1 MLLSLIKVK
10 GHSME
15 PFLKEGSFFI
25 ASNLSF
31 FFQSPKVNDVILFK
45 DKNKIIVKKIFKI
58 ENQKYFIIGVNKN
71 DSKFF
76 SPIKKN
82 DILGKLIFKL

>member
-25 ASNLSF
+25 GSNLPYKFSL
-31 FFQSPKVNDVILFK
+31 PKIGDIILFK
-45 DKNKIIVKKIFKI
+45 NENKTIVKKIYKTYEGKYYI
-58 ENQKYFIIGVNKN
+58 EGINRN
-71 DSKFF
+71 DSLDFE
-76 SPIKKN
+76 PILKD
-82 DILGKLIFKL
+82 DILGKLIIKL